1 MVRFVF
7 LAGELL
13 SELSHT
19 GAPTKSFDRGLL
31 VVSPTQLGVCGPK
44 RGAFSILNK
53 LQCEARSDVPSSR
66 LWLSTIERRNSL
78 ADHCAEVRVFS

>member
-1 MVRFVF
+1 MRGLICSF

-13 SELSHT
+13 IKLSHT

-44 RGAFSILNK
+44 RGAISILYK
-53 LQCEARSDVPSSR
+53 LHCEGRSDIPSSR
-66 LWLSTIERRNSL
+66 CGSPL
-78 ADHCAEVRVFS
+78 